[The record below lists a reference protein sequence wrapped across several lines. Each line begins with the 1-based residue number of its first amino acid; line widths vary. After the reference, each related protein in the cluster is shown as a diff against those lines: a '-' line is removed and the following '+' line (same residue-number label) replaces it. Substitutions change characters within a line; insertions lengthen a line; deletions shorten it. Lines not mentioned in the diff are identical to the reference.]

1 MNHTFKSVFL
11 ILTLL
16 LSTASLA
23 DKGEGRRGKFKKLIE
38 ELNLND
44 EQLQKI
50 KEHRQSNKG
59 KMKPLR
65 EEARTLR
72 EEMNKAFVNGASDG
86 EFKSLNSRLG
96 DLRSKMNEAR
106 LSKMLFF
113 KNVLNKEQRQKW
125 QEKKKGWKKR
135 HKKRW
140 KNKGSRD

>member
-11 ILTLL
+11 IFTLL
-16 LSTASLA
+16 ASSAAVA
-23 DKGEGRRGKFKKLIE
+23 DKGRRGKGRFKELIK

-44 EQLQKI
+44 EQLQRI
-50 KEHRQSNKG
+50 KEHRKSNKG

-72 EEMNKAFVNGASDG
+72 EEMSRAFINGASDG

-96 DLRSKMNEAR
+96 DIRSKLNEAR
-106 LSKMLFF
+106 FSKMMFF
-113 KNVLNKEQRQKW
+113 KNVLTKEQRQKW

-135 HKKRW
+135 RR
-140 KNKGSRD
+140 KNKGSKD